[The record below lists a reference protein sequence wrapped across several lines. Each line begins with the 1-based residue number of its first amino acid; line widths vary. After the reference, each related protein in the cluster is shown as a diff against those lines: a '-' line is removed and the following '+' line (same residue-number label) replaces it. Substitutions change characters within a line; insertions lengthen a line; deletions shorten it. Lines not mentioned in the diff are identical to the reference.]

1 MAHPT
6 DPQQFL
12 SPYDPAPPRARQPSG
27 LLGSIW
33 APQPQPSDTTWPRT
47 LDSFSRV
54 AEREAD
60 QYPRSDPRNGG
71 ALGPIISREDVFG
84 PSPHPPKRDSREIG
98 AIGDGRK
105 KNSPDYED
113 THVEQ
118 LLRTLN
124 LNSPAPFGPHK
135 PSLAVTVGASP
146 NSPDFSPASV
156 SSALLTPTDLS
167 PTGRTFDFKLHS
179 PYENSQSNPYLSQP
193 SIIFDNGSPKEGL
206 VSTFPAARPP
216 LAHANHP
223 RHQPTSNNLPFFEP
237 FAEPPAPANTVH
249 NLQNFHTSNELP
261 QSLYSSPAPRRVEH
275 GRLPAMDW
283 RLNQQLHQHQQQTT
297 LPSDW
302 RLAPEKAVSDFNF
315 NVGKEEALRSSFVY
329 QQSQTTPTFQTSH
342 EPINFLSLLHPS
354 SSPPYHVFVARII
367 KSSDQQASIFLQQKL
382 KVADLEER
390 AKIVDAICAR
400 GFEMMAH
407 RFGNWAVQRCLEA
420 ACTAEERRK
429 IVTCMRGRIVDLAT
443 NCYGCHVLQ
452 KALDCE
458 EDIRLLI
465 VSELLLGDPAQTLV
479 NKHASHVW
487 SKIMELSWTPPAPP
501 IFTYVNKSLK
511 GKWASLACHETG
523 SLVVQHAFE
532 NLEADAKDGIVDELL
547 NQGFG
552 IFSEVAKSQWGSYCV
567 QHILEHG
574 SDKHKRMTLDHLLDG
589 LLEFSTNEQG
599 AKSVT
604 KALKEGGIDTLDKV
618 VRRMC
623 EPAKG
628 ARRAMIVD
636 LALSVTGSQLIA
648 SVLPT
653 ADKDQRALLYEC
665 IRGHIVTLRG
675 CKTGSK
681 VIWLLYVDYFTA
693 YSHLLI
699 LRRLPNNSDRMVGL
713 KLFPGVYSVANYL

>member
-1 MAHPT
+1 MLANKLPILV
-6 DPQQFL
+6 PFL
-12 SPYDPAPPRARQPSG
+12 SLLRSLLPQRLRRQTKTYTLYLLRICLSRSIHPPTTTSTHGGNAPASNG
-27 LLGSIW
+27 LAFESTGGST
-33 APQPQPSDTTWPRT
+33 PM
-47 LDSFSRV
+47 
-54 AEREAD
+54 
-60 QYPRSDPRNGG
+60 
-71 ALGPIISREDVFG
+71 
-84 PSPHPPKRDSREIG
+84 PSPGPPPNNSLPLLIG
-98 AIGDGRK
+98 ARSLKNLPRILLLTSRK
-105 KNSPDYED
+105 KP
-113 THVEQ
+113 
-118 LLRTLN
+118 N
-124 LNSPAPFGPHK
+124 LC
-135 PSLAVTVGASP
+135 
-146 NSPDFSPASV
+146 
-156 SSALLTPTDLS
+156 DLH
-167 PTGRTFDFKLHS
+167 F
-179 PYENSQSNPYLSQP
+179 Y
-193 SIIFDNGSPKEGL
+193 I
-206 VSTFPAARPP
+206 
-216 LAHANHP
+216 
-223 RHQPTSNNLPFFEP
+223 NNL
-237 FAEPPAPANTVH
+237 
-249 NLQNFHTSNELP
+249 Q
-261 QSLYSSPAPRRVEH
+261 
-275 GRLPAMDW
+275 
-283 RLNQQLHQHQQQTT
+283 
-297 LPSDW
+297 
-302 RLAPEKAVSDFNF
+302 
-315 NVGKEEALRSSFVY
+315 
-329 QQSQTTPTFQTSH
+329 
-342 EPINFLSLLHPS
+342 PINFLSLLHPS
-354 SSPPYHVFVARII
+354 SSPPYHVFVSRII

-382 KVADLEER
+382 KVADLDER

-420 ACTAEERRK
+420 ASTAEERRK
-429 IVTCMRGRIVDLAT
+429 IVSCMRGRIVDLAT

-532 NLEADAKDGIVDELL
+532 NLEAEAKDGIVDELL
-547 NQGFG
+547 NHGFG
-552 IFSEVAKSQWGSYCV
+552 VFSEVAKSNGDLTAYST
-567 QHILEHG
+567 HG
-574 SDKHKRMTLDHLLDG
+574 SDKHRGMTLDHLLDG
-589 LLEFSTNEQG
+589 LLEFATNEQG

-604 KALKEGGIDTLDKV
+604 KALKEGGVDTLDKV

-681 VIWLLYVDYFTA
+681 VIWLF
-693 YSHLLI
+693 
-699 LRRLPNNSDRMVGL
+699 DRMRAYYG
-713 KLFPGVYSVANYL
+713 Y